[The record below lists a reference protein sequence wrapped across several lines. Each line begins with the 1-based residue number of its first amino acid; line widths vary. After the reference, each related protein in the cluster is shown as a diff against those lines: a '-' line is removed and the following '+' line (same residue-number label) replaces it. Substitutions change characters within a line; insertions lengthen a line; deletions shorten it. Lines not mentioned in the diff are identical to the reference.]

1 LRSLQQLTT
10 TTMTYKVFNANLVLG
25 ENHVQS
31 SLRTILTPKEVDVI
45 ESLML
50 ALSNA
55 GIELPIKETQIAL
68 ETCAEAL
75 GNN

>member
-1 LRSLQQLTT
+1 LRSLQQPTT
-10 TTMTYKVFNANLVLG
+10 TIMTYKVFNANLVLG

-55 GIELPIKETQIAL
+55 GIVLPIKETQIAL